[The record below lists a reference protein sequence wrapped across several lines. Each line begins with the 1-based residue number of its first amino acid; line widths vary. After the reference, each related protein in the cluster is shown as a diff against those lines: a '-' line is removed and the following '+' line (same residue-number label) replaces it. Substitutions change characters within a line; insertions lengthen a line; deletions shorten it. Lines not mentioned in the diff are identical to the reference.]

1 MHFVGHN
8 EPLYKMIMKKLIA
21 NNIKPFEPTHPGEL
35 LKDELNYR
43 EITQKRFASMIDM
56 PYTAL
61 NEIINGK
68 RSVSTEFAMILEAA
82 LGIEAHIWLNLQSEY
97 NYQIASRDNKIAAKL
112 DNIRKI
118 CAVL

>member
-1 MHFVGHN
+1 
-8 EPLYKMIMKKLIA
+8 MIMKRLIA
-21 NNIKPFEPTHPGEL
+21 NNMKPFELTHPGEL
-35 LKDELNYR
+35 LKDELVYR
-43 EITQKRFASMIDM
+43 EITQKKFANMIEV

-82 LGIEAHIWLNLQSEY
+82 LGIEAHIWINLQSEY
-97 NYQIASRDNKIAAKL
+97 NYQIASQDNSIAAKL

-118 CAVL
+118 CAAR